1 MRKLFRSFERAGLD
15 YLLISGQATVL
26 YGAATFSED
35 VDLWIRPTP
44 ANARK
49 LLIALADQRARVHR
63 LTPKLTSR
71 NMKAGHG
78 FHFVVPGRPLE
89 AYLDIMAK
97 PPRVGS
103 FGPAKRRA
111 RRMRTDW
118 GTLPVVHPVD
128 LVEIK
133 KTRRLADYDIITNLV
148 SLYLAETPEPSKAVL
163 RWAAENCFRPEERA
177 AILAR
182 IGRRQS
188 VAQCAQ
194 HIAQEV
200 LNLQARDRA
209 YWSTIIRNLRKMRRS
224 GKLLPDGI
232 PVARLIEQTGGGA
245 ASFL

>member
-1 MRKLFRSFERAGLD
+1 MRRLFRSFERAGLE

-35 VDLWIRPTP
+35 VDLWVRPT
-44 ANARK
+44 ADNARK
-49 LLIALADQRARVHR
+49 LLDALAEQRARVHR
-63 LTPKLTSR
+63 LTPALTIR

-89 AYLDIMAK
+89 TYLDIMAR

-103 FGPAKRRA
+103 FAMVRR
-111 RRMRTDW
+111 RSRSIRTDW

-148 SLYLAETPEPSKAVL
+148 LLYLAELPAPGNNVL
-163 RWAAENCFRPEERA
+163 LWAAQNCFRPEERA

-182 IGRRQS
+182 LGRRQT
-188 VAQCAQ
+188 VRECAQ
-194 HIAQEV
+194 KIAKEV
-200 LNLQARDRA
+200 LDLQARDRA
-209 YWSTIIRNLRKMRRS
+209 YWSKIIEDLKVMRRKGELLVDGMPVS
-224 GKLLPDGI
+224 GL
-232 PVARLIEQTGGGA
+232 
-245 ASFL
+245 F